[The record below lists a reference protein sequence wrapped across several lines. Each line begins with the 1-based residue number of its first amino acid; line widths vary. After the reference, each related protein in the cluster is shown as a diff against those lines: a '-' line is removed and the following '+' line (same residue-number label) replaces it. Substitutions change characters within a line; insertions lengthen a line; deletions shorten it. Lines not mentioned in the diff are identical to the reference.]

1 MRGFL
6 CLLGL
11 LGSAN
16 ALVFR
21 GSNEMMM
28 VTDMQPEL
36 AAKLL
41 SGVENRWTREAQSLL
56 SGQSAKLERDVTSDV
71 VKSCTKIANS
81 IVTGSDGESEKV
93 QEYMESVCA
102 ATTNKRD
109 NELCLKFQDGVQHFM
124 TYDTEFDREELDMSK
139 FCEKFYESTIRKVA
153 EERKVED
160 EKEAKAEEARK
171 VEEKKQEEKAKEVNA
186 IKKAKESEKT
196 AQGAEKVADE
206 LTAANEKEQLA
217 EDKLMEAQNKEANS
231 LKLKARKELERAAA
245 LDAAEKAT
253 AKAEAAF
260 TKAAEEEK
268 RKKKIVVEKEN
279 YVAAK
284 PLEKKK

>member
-1 MRGFL
+1 M
-6 CLLGL
+6 
-11 LGSAN
+11 
-16 ALVFR
+16 
-21 GSNEMMM
+21 
-28 VTDMQPEL
+28 
-36 AAKLL
+36 
-41 SGVENRWTREAQSLL
+41 
-56 SGQSAKLERDVTSDV
+56 
-71 VKSCTKIANS
+71 
-81 IVTGSDGESEKV
+81 
-93 QEYMESVCA
+93 
-102 ATTNKRD
+102 
-109 NELCLKFQDGVQHFM
+109 
-124 TYDTEFDREELDMSK
+124 
-139 FCEKFYESTIRKVA
+139 
-153 EERKVED
+153 
-160 EKEAKAEEARK
+160 
-171 VEEKKQEEKAKEVNA
+171 NA

-260 TKAAEEEK
+260 TKAADEEK